1 LLGDAR
7 IAWRSGW
14 QAQGKLVAKT
24 ITIQNMGKALS
35 GDMDGTASF
44 RMQAA
49 SLSGLAESAALDGT
63 FAVKKGTING
73 VDIVETARLRSRENL
88 PGGRTHFDE
97 LSGNLSV
104 ADGVYAFRQLKM
116 DAGVLTATGTLDIA
130 NQQLSGRILADLSM
144 RAGMGSVALQI
155 GGATDNP
162 TLRAVP

>member
-1 LLGDAR
+1 
-7 IAWRSGW
+7 
-14 QAQGKLVAKT
+14 
-24 ITIQNMGKALS
+24 MGKALS
-35 GDMDGTASF
+35 GDMDGTARF

-49 SLSGLAESAALDGT
+49 SLSGLVETAALDGT